1 MKHYARIILAAI
13 VFILVP
19 LQSIA
24 SASVPYQTETLSA
37 DGKIIETQT
46 AYTPLGNLLEDA
58 DITSPE
64 DIFVDT
70 DGKIYVADSGA
81 KKVFVA
87 DQNGKKAAEIGAGI
101 LQDPTGVYVDK
112 DGSVYV
118 ADYEKEKVFRFSN
131 EGKLEKEYGKP
142 DSPLFGKSSSFK
154 PQKVGVDRRG
164 NLFVISEGST
174 NGIIQL
180 SREGTFLGYYGVN
193 STEASFKNFVSKL
206 LTSESQK
213 ARMFMKLPPAP
224 DNIAIDSKGLI
235 YSVTEGTKNE
245 VIKKLNVAGKNML
258 DEDISPET
266 SYQDITVDH
275 DGNMLAVTSSGE
287 INEFDSFGNLLFIF
301 GGKDDGTNR
310 LGLFKQ
316 PTGIAIDPNG
326 RLYVT
331 DKERGLIQV
340 FESTSFSNQVHKGI
354 ALFKEGKYIESRKYW
369 ESVLELNSSFGLA
382 HSAMG
387 SAYYKQQDYDKALK
401 EFEFANDVYGY
412 SDSFWEVRHAWMQE
426 NLEMVLFIIIG
437 LIVLYYVLKWLDKKR
452 NILASPRVTWAS
464 FKKRK
469 LLGEL
474 LFLFQFFRHPIDSFY
489 YLKRKRYASVTSAT
503 ILYVLLLIEFIVSRF
518 YTGFI
523 FMPPASDGT
532 SLLTELLKIAVPLF
546 LFITI
551 NYLVSTINDG
561 EGRFKDIYIGTI
573 YALAPYV
580 VFSLPIVLISNILT
594 YNESFLYVFSIR
606 IIYAWCLIILFIMIK
621 EIHNYSVS
629 DTIRNILITLFGMAI
644 MLLVVFIVF
653 VLIDQVYDFV
663 YSIIKEVVLRV

>member
-37 DGKIIETQT
+37 DGKVIETQT

-64 DIFVDT
+64 DIFVDD
-70 DGKIYVADSGA
+70 DGKIYVVDSGA

-87 DQNGKKAAEIGAGI
+87 DQNGKKTAEIGAGI
-101 LQDPTGVYVDK
+101 LQNPTGVYVDK
-112 DGSVYV
+112 DGAVYV
-118 ADYEKEKVFRFSN
+118 ADYEKEKVFRFSKD
-131 EGKLEKEYGKP
+131 GKLEKEYGKP

-180 SREGTFLGYYGVN
+180 SREDTFLGYYGVN

-258 DEDISPET
+258 YEDVSIIT
-266 SYQDITVDH
+266 SFQDIAVDK
-275 DGNMLAVTSSGE
+275 DGNMFVVSSSGE
-287 INEFDSFGNLLFIF
+287 IYEHDSFGNLLFIF
-301 GGKDDGTNR
+301 GGKDDGSNR

-316 PTGIAIDPNG
+316 PTGIAVDKNG

-331 DKERGLIQV
+331 DKERGLISV
-340 FESTSFSNQVHKGI
+340 FESTAFSKQVHQGI

-426 NLEMVLFIIIG
+426 NLETVLFIFIA
-437 LIVLYYVLKWLDKKR
+437 LIALYYVLKWLDKKR
-452 NILASPRVTWAS
+452 NIMDGSRRKWAAV
-464 FKKRK
+464 KKRK
-469 LLGEL
+469 LLREL
-474 LFLFQFFRHPIDSFY
+474 LFLFQFFKHPIDSFY
-489 YLKRKRYASVTSAT
+489 YLKRKRYASVASAT

-523 FMPPASDGT
+523 FMPPAGDA
-532 SLLTELLKIAVPLF
+532 SLLTELLKISVPLF

-594 YNESFLYVFSIR
+594 YNESFVYVFSIR

-629 DTIRNILITLFGMAI
+629 DTIRNILVTLFGMAI